1 MKCSPDKKIVIA
13 VDGFSSCGKSTF
25 AKKIASA
32 LGYVFI
38 DTGAMYRAVTLY
50 GIRHGAIRGGVV
62 DAETLE
68 RMLPRIGIS
77 FVFNPARE
85 ASDIYLDGENVEGPI
100 RSLEVSEAVS
110 RVSQIGAVRERLV
123 GLQQQMG
130 RDKGIVMDGR
140 DIGTVVFPDAELKI
154 FMTADPAVR
163 AMRRYRELTAKGEK
177 VSLEEIERNIREPG
191 PRRPDARDQPAA
203 SGSRRRR
210 ARQQPHD
217 ARGADG
223 VDTAIRRITFS
234 SDMHIEIDEK
244 SGFCFGVVK
253 AITKAEQSLSEL
265 GRVCSLGDIVHNR
278 VEVQRLEKLG
288 LETISHDELRGMSGR
303 TVLIRAHGEPPS
315 TYDFAR
321 RHGIRLIDATCPVVA
336 RLQKLVKSAHEEMK
350 ACGGQVV
357 ILGKRGHAEVV
368 GLTGQVDGDAIVV
381 ETPDDLQSVDF
392 SRPICLL
399 SQTTQSLALFE
410 QIRRSMLERPPIRRA
425 SSYTTRSAAKSPT
438 ATRICS
444 SSPDDS
450 TPSFSSAAE
459 KVRTAR
465 CSIRPACKAIPAAI
479 RSRTRASCGP
489 SGSRAAVRWEY
500 AERPPRPS
508 G

>member
-1 MKCSPDKKIVIA
+1 
-13 VDGFSSCGKSTF
+13 
-25 AKKIASA
+25 
-32 LGYVFI
+32 
-38 DTGAMYRAVTLY
+38 
-50 GIRHGAIRGGVV
+50 
-62 DAETLE
+62 
-68 RMLPRIGIS
+68 
-77 FVFNPARE
+77 
-85 ASDIYLDGENVEGPI
+85 
-100 RSLEVSEAVS
+100 
-110 RVSQIGAVRERLV
+110 
-123 GLQQQMG
+123 
-130 RDKGIVMDGR
+130 
-140 DIGTVVFPDAELKI
+140 
-154 FMTADPAVR
+154 
-163 AMRRYRELTAKGEK
+163 
-177 VSLEEIERNIREPG
+177 
-191 PRRPDARDQPAA
+191 
-203 SGSRRRR
+203 
-210 ARQQPHD
+210 
-217 ARGADG
+217 
-223 VDTAIRRITFS
+223 
-234 SDMHIEIDEK
+234 MHIEIDEK

>member
-1 MKCSPDKKIVIA
+1 
-13 VDGFSSCGKSTF
+13 
-25 AKKIASA
+25 
-32 LGYVFI
+32 
-38 DTGAMYRAVTLY
+38 
-50 GIRHGAIRGGVV
+50 
-62 DAETLE
+62 
-68 RMLPRIGIS
+68 
-77 FVFNPARE
+77 
-85 ASDIYLDGENVEGPI
+85 
-100 RSLEVSEAVS
+100 
-110 RVSQIGAVRERLV
+110 
-123 GLQQQMG
+123 
-130 RDKGIVMDGR
+130 
-140 DIGTVVFPDAELKI
+140 
-154 FMTADPAVR
+154 
-163 AMRRYRELTAKGEK
+163 
-177 VSLEEIERNIREPG
+177 
-191 PRRPDARDQPAA
+191 
-203 SGSRRRR
+203 
-210 ARQQPHD
+210 
-217 ARGADG
+217 
-223 VDTAIRRITFS
+223 
-234 SDMHIEIDEK
+234 MHIEIDEK

-410 QIRRSMLERPPIRRA
+410 QIRRSMLER
-425 SSYTTRSAAKSPT
+425 AA
-438 ATRICS
+438 
-444 SSPDDS
+444 D
-450 TPSFSSAAE
+450 PSRVVVHDTSAAE